1 MDLKPQ
7 NLLLSARENPVLK
20 LAGMNFNTDQPFS
33 IKAYAFL
40 GSDLLFVRYMI
51 RINLIS
57 FFALLYQQSHCH
69 KLICTG
75 SPNNNII
82 PVL

>member
-33 IKAYAFL
+33 IKAYAFWGL
-40 GSDLLFVRYMI
+40 ES
-51 RINLIS
+51 
-57 FFALLYQQSHCH
+57 
-69 KLICTG
+69 
-75 SPNNNII
+75 
-82 PVL
+82 

>member
-33 IKAYAFL
+33 IKAYAY
-40 GSDLLFVRYMI
+40 VHYMI
-51 RINLIS
+51 HIDLIS

-69 KLICTG
+69 
-75 SPNNNII
+75 N
-82 PVL
+82 

>member
-20 LAGMNFNTDQPFS
+20 LAGMNSNTDQPFS

-40 GSDLLFVRYMI
+40 GSDFVICPLYDTYQSNFILRPSLSAVSLSQ
-51 RINLIS
+51 INLLRLS
-57 FFALLYQQSHCH
+57 
-69 KLICTG
+69 K
-75 SPNNNII
+75 
-82 PVL
+82 

>member
-40 GSDLLFVRYMI
+40 GVRFVICPLYNTYQSNFI
-51 RINLIS
+51 LCPSLSAVALSQINLLRLS
-57 FFALLYQQSHCH
+57 
-69 KLICTG
+69 K
-75 SPNNNII
+75 
-82 PVL
+82 